1 MFESSRVRERVKMNL
16 DTATAENTRN
26 VRARTDPNVAP
37 TSTNNSASMTPKS
50 TAQAFV
56 SEHVESLN
64 HHIAT
69 ILKKVGFDHIN
80 LTHKL
85 LTKINQK
92 SKMDLDPSL
101 VPRSARLDFTLKA
114 SKKVEELPD
123 YIQLKE
129 ETEIYILETKGNLKT
144 RILAVTEME
153 INFLRQEI
161 LEHFIKGLFLVTKAI
176 KIGEGEPDADIHTS
190 ISDLISTNHE
200 TILPYFKTDLN
211 TFCTMYKDLLNVPA
225 FPIGEASATTNEE
238 IVIHSQFFNRPASR
252 QNQAPTPVTPTTD
265 TGHIKRTI
273 DCLFI
278 TSIERYEAQVKK
290 NAIILNLKKLDI
302 NHLTESATAE
312 VEMAVGN
319 EPSVSPENL
328 KELIAKESK
337 IANANLL
344 KEIASL
350 KSQISR
356 FNSKKDKG
364 AHKM

>member
-16 DTATAENTRN
+16 DNATAENTRN

-129 ETEIYILETKGNLKT
+129 ETEIYILEIKGNLKT

-176 KIGEGEPDADIHTS
+176 KIGEGEPDADIHT
-190 ISDLISTNHE
+190 IVSDLISTNHE